1 MMKKILSILFGLTA
15 VILIDQIFYFYN
27 LHKNNHYLFC
37 KFKDCS
43 KGPFTKNKKHNFLLN
58 PKNSFKL
65 QDLAQSKSIPKH
77 NDYLLN
83 KHGFRLSNDSSKK
96 TNINLF
102 GDSFTFGLYLGEEQQ
117 IATLLNKM
125 SKKCHFKNYGVPAY
139 DLLQMVNLSLDKDL
153 VQEAQQ
159 NLFLFISDDLIRI
172 TRQIEV
178 HPYALHTTIWD
189 LQKDLNLRDGIVPT
203 FRIPTKL
210 IKSSFFFYK
219 LYTIFEKKF
228 WAQTPYQTL
237 LDKFKKRSEQ
247 SGIPAIFIHLPS
259 PSDYKLVNRAE
270 EVFRPSTSFKDITIK
285 KFENILNKAPYF
297 FKNDGHPTP
306 LGARTYANGIAKRL
320 KSTCF

>member
-1 MMKKILSILFGLTA
+1 MIKKILSILFGLSA
-15 VILIDQIFYFYN
+15 VILIDQNFFFYN
-27 LHKNNHYLFC
+27 LHKKHHYLYC

-83 KHGFRLSNDSSKK
+83 EHGFRLSNDSSKK
-96 TNINLF
+96 ININLF
-102 GDSFTFGLYLGEEQQ
+102 GDSFTFGLFLGEEQQ

-125 SKKCHFKNYGVPAY
+125 SKTCHFKNYGVPAY

-153 VQEAQQ
+153 VQEAQK
-159 NLFLFISDDLIRI
+159 NLFLFISDDMIRI

-178 HPYALHTTIWD
+178 HPYAIHTTIWD
-189 LQKDLNLRDGIVPT
+189 LQKDFNLRDGIVPI

-210 IKSSFFFYK
+210 IRSSFFFYK
-219 LYTIFEKKF
+219 LYTIFDKKF

-237 LDKFKKRSEQ
+237 LDKFKKRSEER
-247 SGIPAIFIHLPS
+247 GIPAIFIHLPS
-259 PSDYKLVNRAE
+259 PSDYKVMNRAE
-270 EVFRPSTSFKDITIK
+270 EVFRPSIAFKDITIK
-285 KFENILNKAPYF
+285 EFETIKSKTHYF
-297 FKNDGHPTP
+297 FENDGHPTP
-306 LGARTYANGIAKRL
+306 LGAKTYANGIATRL
-320 KSTCF
+320 KDICF